1 LNYAEQQRQ
10 PGKHLIGFAIVVV
23 FHVILGYALVNG
35 LARKI
40 VEVVKGP
47 IETKIIDEVKPP
59 PPPPPDNLPPPPKLN
74 APPPS
79 FVPPPE
85 VTIATPQAAP
95 TITVTREAPPPAP
108 VHIAPAAPPAAAPA
122 PPAPPAPPA
131 RVAPQVN
138 FNKDCERPDYP
149 PAAAR
154 AEATGTT
161 RVKVTVGIDG
171 RATETE
177 IDRPSGPTREHKLL
191 DRAAESA
198 IKNTCKFKPGTV
210 DGKPQPLTTYVEYAW
225 RLE

>member
-1 LNYAEQQRQ
+1 MNYAEQQRN
-10 PGKHLIGFAIVVV
+10 PGKHLTGFAVVIVLHIV
-23 FHVILGYALVNG
+23 LGYALVNG

-59 PPPPPDNLPPPPKLN
+59 PPPPLDKLPPPPKLD

-85 VTIATPQAAP
+85 VSISTPQAAP
-95 TITVTREAPPPAP
+95 SITVTRETPPPAP
-108 VHIAPAAPPAAAPA
+108 VHVAPAPPAAA
-122 PPAPPAPPA
+122 PAPPAPPA

-138 FNKDCERPDYP
+138 FNRDCERPDYP
-149 PAAAR
+149 APAAR

-161 RVKVTVGIDG
+161 RIKVTVGIDG

-177 IDRPSGPTREHKLL
+177 VDRPSGPTREHKLL
-191 DRAAESA
+191 DRAAEAA

-210 DGKPQPLTTYVEYAW
+210 DGKPQQLTTYVEYTW